1 MELYLVRHTH
11 TAAPSGICYG
21 RADVSVAETFQEE
34 AAGVVATLEG
44 TGYGRVYSSPLRRCR
59 LLAKEL
65 ADTITIDARLTELAF
80 GKWELVPW
88 QSVYDRKESEAW
100 FADYKHTAPPAGE
113 SYPGMTRRVQDF
125 IDYLPDYDRPP
136 VLVTHAGVIRIFL
149 VRLLGYTIDE
159 SFARKIAYGEVVH
172 LVRSDDGVWR
182 EEPTGRR

>member
-21 RADVSVAETFQEE
+21 RADVSVAETFPQE
-34 AAGVVATLEG
+34 AAGVVATLAG
-44 TGYGRVYSSPLRRCR
+44 TGYGRVYSSPLLRCR
-59 LLAKEL
+59 LLAKML
-65 ADTITIDARLTELAF
+65 ADSITIDARLTELAF

-88 QSVYDRKESEAW
+88 QSVYERKESEEW
-100 FADYKHTAPPAGE
+100 FADYKHAAPPAGE

-159 SFARKIAYGEVVH
+159 SFARKIDYGEVVH
-172 LVRSDDGVWR
+172 LVRFAEGIWR
-182 EEPTGRR
+182 EEPLD